1 MDTDDLPFSTQETS
15 STSPM
20 RLEYAMNNKRRGKAV
35 IINNKKFDY
44 KKTRRTERKHSDV
57 DAASL
62 YTVFKSRGF
71 DVKLCNDQTV
81 AGMKK
86 LFQECKYFPK
96 QYLFVGEYLPWD
108 FVIWLFVPWIPVS
121 FVWALSPTHF
131 CYWAQYIYNARLL
144 ARIVHK
150 KLTGR
155 HMRKRLCRLTI
166 RK

>member
-15 STSPM
+15 SMSPL
-20 RLEYAMNNKRRGKAV
+20 RLEYAMDNKRRGKAV

-44 KKTRRTERKHSDV
+44 KKTRRTERKHSDA

-71 DVKLCNDQTV
+71 DAKLCNDQTV

-108 FVIWLFVPWIPVS
+108 FVIWLFVPESPFHLFERCHRRT
-121 FVWALSPTHF
+121 FVIERSISIMLDYLHALST
-131 CYWAQYIYNARLL
+131 RS
-144 ARIVHK
+144 
-150 KLTGR
+150 
-155 HMRKRLCRLTI
+155 
-166 RK
+166 